1 MVEALL
7 VMRLTASRRLLLSDT
22 MAARASISLALMNW
36 PRASAWA
43 TTLVKASNMLVLL

>member
-7 VMRLTASRRLLLSDT
+7 EMRLTASRRLLLSET
-22 MAARASISLALMNW
+22 MAARASISLVLMNC

-43 TTLVKASNMLVLL
+43 TTLVKASNMVVVL